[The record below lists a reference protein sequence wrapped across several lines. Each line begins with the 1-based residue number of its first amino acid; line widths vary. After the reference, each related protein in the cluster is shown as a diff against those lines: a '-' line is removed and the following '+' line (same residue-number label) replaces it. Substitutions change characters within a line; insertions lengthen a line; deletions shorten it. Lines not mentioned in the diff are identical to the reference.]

1 MKISPAPPSF
11 ICKTGSPCPESG
23 LWESM
28 GFFKTT
34 IVISKKSKMPDYC
47 GKKVVWKLIEKV

>member
-1 MKISPAPPSF
+1 MTSPTPSQL
-11 ICKTGSPCPESG
+11 ICKTGAPCPESG

-47 GKKVVWKLIEKV
+47 GKKVSWRLLMKG